1 MRKTLTFFK
10 LLALVFLMTSLKLGA
25 QCTNF
30 TSYGTA
36 SAPPPGTSITAVSC
50 QYAGEYATITFTA
63 GNTYSIASTVLGDYF
78 TVRSGSSSGP
88 VAVAGA
94 GPLIFTPTTTATY
107 YVHCNTNAS
116 CGLQSTCRNV
126 IIGCY
131 GPSCNFSSP
140 YGTASAPAVNA
151 MVVIT
156 TCNFG
161 GEYATVSSVV
171 AGNYYTSAS
180 SVGTDYFTIR
190 SGSASGPVVANG
202 LSPLT
207 WTAQVSGT
215 HYIHVATNSLCATAS
230 ACRSNSLTCT
240 GPGPALC
247 SGSPNTPTASISSS
261 VGCPS
266 INFTMLS
273 NGNSVAS
280 GLNYQWQSSTAAAGT
295 YANLTGATATILTTN
310 TTTTTYYR
318 MITTCTVS
326 GLTSTSSVV
335 SYSIVNPGPCVC
347 NNYGTIAASSTGD
360 EEILGVVFGNLNN
373 VSTCTTTAPGPGSI
387 NQRYSNYTGFVT
399 APDVCMGAAV
409 PFTVTANTCGGWYPS
424 VGLNIYIDFNQNG
437 LFTDAGELVYSVVSA
452 TQGVNTSSITIPTTA
467 TNGTTRMRIVLV
479 EGAVPGPNN
488 AYTWGETEDYCI
500 NINPQPTVALS
511 SNSGSI
517 CPGGSFTV
525 SASGALTYT
534 FTGPTST
541 ITGASVTLSPIANTI
556 YTVNGTNSIGCRTT
570 GTNIAT
576 ATITTLASPAL
587 AVSSSTSAICSGFT
601 TSLSVTGANTYT
613 WISPASNA
621 TQIAVSPTA
630 TTIYTVSGTGTN
642 VCNGFN
648 TTTITVYSLPTI
660 SVNSGTSCAGSVFT
674 LTPSGAVTYTY
685 SSGSNTVAPST
696 STFYAVSGTN
706 TFGCV
711 SATTAIANVSV
722 SALPVVSAS
731 SGTMCSG
738 SFYNII
744 PSGATSYTVIG
755 AGNPVSP
762 TVTSTY
768 SVIGSTSVGCNSL
781 PALSTVTVFNLPNV
795 TAVSSPSS
803 NVICNTSLITMNA
816 SGASTYTWNGTV
828 SGASISATP
837 SVSGSY
843 FVIGSDANGCTNV
856 ATIPFTVNPLPALAF
871 SATNTFVCAG
881 GSATLTSGGAL
892 NYTWTTGSNSTLQV
906 VSPTVS
912 TVYSLTGDN
921 SFGCS
926 KTLTLSVNVNT
937 IVMTASS
944 NTAVCLG
951 NSINL
956 NANGAS
962 NYTWAP
968 VPSPFSNVNVTPSVT
983 SSYTVIGKDSK
994 NCFHTAVITVSVN
1007 PNPVVSASTSN
1018 SIICVGESATLTATG
1033 ATAYLWSITSST
1045 NNTGSPLVV
1054 TPTQANTFNYVVTG
1068 TDVNECSG
1076 TDTVMVK
1083 VEKCTG
1089 ITSISKEINGISV
1102 YPNPNNGS
1110 FKVEMINGLKKY
1122 ISVTDVSGRLIFTSE
1137 SSEDVID
1144 VNLSAFANG
1153 IYYVKVQSESTLEVI
1168 QVIKQ

>member
-1 MRKTLTFFK
+1 MTKTLTFFK

-30 TSYGTA
+30 TSYGAA

-156 TCNFG
+156 TCNYG
-161 GEYATVSSVV
+161 GEYATVNSVV

-240 GPGPALC
+240 GPGAPPAPPANDLCTNATSLAVPSSTAGTTINATTESPAPGTCGTTLSQAGVWYRVVGNGNQFGADLCAASGWDSKIFVYTGSCGAWTCVTGNDDGGPMC
-247 SGSPNTPTASISSS
+247 SGAAASATWCTLPSVNYFILVTGYSSANSFSIAITQTVNPSTPTVAVSAASPSVCLTLSTALTATGASTYLWNTGATTSTIAVTPTATTVYTVTGSAAT
-261 VGCPS
+261 GC
-266 INFTMLS
+266 
-273 NGNSVAS
+273 GYDVK
-280 GLNYQWQSSTAAAGT
+280 
-295 YANLTGATATILTTN
+295 
-310 TTTTTYYR
+310 
-318 MITTCTVS
+318 TVTV
-326 GLTSTSSVV
+326 TSM
-335 SYSIVNPGPCVC
+335 VNPTV
-347 NNYGTIAASSTGD
+347 TISASS
-360 EEILGVVFGNLNN
+360 
-373 VSTCTTTAPGPGSI
+373 A
-387 NQRYSNYTGFVT
+387 
-399 APDVCMGAAV
+399 
-409 PFTVTANTCGGWYPS
+409 
-424 VGLNIYIDFNQNG
+424 
-437 LFTDAGELVYSVVSA
+437 
-452 TQGVNTSSITIPTTA
+452 
-467 TNGTTRMRIVLV
+467 
-479 EGAVPGPNN
+479 
-488 AYTWGETEDYCI
+488 
-500 NINPQPTVALS
+500 
-511 SNSGSI
+511 SI
-517 CPGGSFTV
+517 CPGGSFV
-525 SASGALTYT
+525 INASGANSYTFNGSPSGTFVATAGAATLSPIVNTTYT
-534 FTGPTST
+534 VYGTATNGCRSLLAASPVATLITLASPTLVTIASLSSVCPNATST
-541 ITGASVTLSPIANTI
+541 IT
-556 YTVNGTNSIGCRTT
+556 
-570 GTNIAT
+570 
-576 ATITTLASPAL
+576 
-587 AVSSSTSAICSGFT
+587 
-601 TSLSVTGANTYT
+601 VTGANTYT
-613 WISPASNA
+613 WLAPASNA
-621 TQIAVSPTA
+621 TQISVSPSV

-912 TVYSLTGDN
+912 TIYSLTGDN

-926 KTLTLSVNVNT
+926 KTLTISVNVNT